1 MAYEQK
7 PNTFSLFK
15 DGDDRIA
22 ERIDLVFR
30 DIAIPFVIRR
40 HEQSAAEIGI
50 RTSFELRMLGER
62 THRAGK
68 EEQGCRFHDEAKG
81 RWRR

>member
-1 MAYEQK
+1 MA
-7 PNTFSLFK
+7 SL
-15 DGDDRIA
+15 RA
-22 ERIDLVFR
+22 IDLVFG

-50 RTSFELRMLGER
+50 RAGFELRVLREG

-68 EEQGCRFHDEAKG
+68 EEQGCRFHDG
-81 RWRR
+81 TRVRWRR